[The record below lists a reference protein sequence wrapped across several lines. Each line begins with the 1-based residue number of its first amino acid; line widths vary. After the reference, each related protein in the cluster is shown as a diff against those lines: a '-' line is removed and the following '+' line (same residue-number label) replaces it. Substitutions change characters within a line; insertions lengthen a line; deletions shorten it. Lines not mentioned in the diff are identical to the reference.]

1 MKDKLSWGIIGTGG
15 IASDFA
21 EALRSSTRCRVV
33 NVVGWSPEKVRAF
46 AARWGVPAS
55 PAAIDQLLADRHVE
69 AVYVAS
75 PHPAHEVQAMA
86 CIEAGKHVLCEKPMT
101 VDAAGTQRV
110 IEAARARGVLLME
123 AFMYPCPPLM
133 RELLPRLKDGGIG
146 P

>member
-15 IASDFA
+15 IATDFV
-21 EALRSSTRCRVV
+21 EALRPSTRCRVV
-33 NVVGWSPEKVRAF
+33 NGVGSSPEKGRAF
-46 AARWGVPAS
+46 AARWGLPAS
-55 PAAIDQLLADRHVE
+55 SATIDDMLADRQVE

-101 VDAAGTQRV
+101 VDASSTERV